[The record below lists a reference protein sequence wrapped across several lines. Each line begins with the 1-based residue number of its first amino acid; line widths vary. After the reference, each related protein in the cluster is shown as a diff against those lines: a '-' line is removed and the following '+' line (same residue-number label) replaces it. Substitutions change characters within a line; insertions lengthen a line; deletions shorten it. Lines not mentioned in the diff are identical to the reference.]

1 MIFSLQ
7 ESSSSHTMSRLL
19 GNAMSKPASPLPVKP
34 VVSLML
40 ARTDLAAAAIRR
52 LAEFF
57 GPPDLVSPIWPYEA
71 TNYYQP
77 EMGSSLGRQLVAFLH
92 LADSSRLPDWK
103 IFTNTWES
111 RFSLGARRL
120 VNLDPGYLTPD
131 RLVLATGKNYAHRL
145 HLGQGIFGD
154 LALQYRAGECHPLP
168 WSYPDY
174 AQGPLPAYLLLA
186 RRKYLWQLQRLRG
199 F

>member
-1 MIFSLQ
+1 
-7 ESSSSHTMSRLL
+7 MSRLW
-19 GNAMSKPASPLPVKP
+19 GDAMSKPESPLPVKP

-40 ARTDLAAAAIRR
+40 ARADLAVAAIRR

-57 GPPDLVSPIWPYEA
+57 GSPDLVSPVWPYGVTE
-71 TNYYQP
+71 YYQQ
-77 EMGSSLGRQLVAFLH
+77 EMGPSLGRQLVAFLH

-103 IFTNTWES
+103 IITNTWEG
-111 RFSLGARRL
+111 RFSLGGRRL

-145 HLGQGIFGD
+145 YLGQGIFGD
-154 LALQYRAGECHPLP
+154 LVLQYRAGEFHDLP

-186 RRKYLWQLQRLRG
+186 RRKYLWQLERLRKL
-199 F
+199 